1 MQEQST
7 ASTLSRK
14 ATLLIGEILEIA
26 NRLLPLSYAARIQ
39 ALSKLFNLAT
49 DYQRGDARKVGTSTL
64 SSIDSFNRNRSRLQP
79 TPMKDVRSRADSVD
93 DPMRRGQ
100 RQIEQVKL
108 KIAMQLD
115 DRSFQQLM
123 VDSKVMQEK
132 EHNRWNYEY
141 LVELFEGPLLNPKRL
156 DEAIRAKWV
165 KKVIAFFHPS
175 ARRFSDLKRTHVSQH
190 SFSLHRRLTR
200 SQYSSQILNGSNL
213 DVLCWPHYPS
223 RWKGSGSYF
232 QKTTSSKT

>member
-1 MQEQST
+1 MQEPT
-7 ASTLSRK
+7 AASTLSRK
-14 ATLLIGEILEIA
+14 ATLLIGEVLEIA
-26 NRLLPLSYAARIQ
+26 NRLLPLPYAAKVQ

-79 TPMKDVRSRADSVD
+79 APMRDARSRADSVD

-100 RQIEQVKL
+100 RNIELVKL

-123 VDSKVMQEK
+123 ADSKVMQEK

-156 DEAIRAKWV
+156 EEAIRAKWV
-165 KKVIAFFHPS
+165 KKVVAFFYPS
-175 ARRFSDLKRTHVSQH
+175 ARRFSDLKRSHVSRH
-190 SFSLHRRLTR
+190 HFSL
-200 SQYSSQILNGSNL
+200 QG
-213 DVLCWPHYPS
+213 
-223 RWKGSGSYF
+223 G
-232 QKTTSSKT
+232 